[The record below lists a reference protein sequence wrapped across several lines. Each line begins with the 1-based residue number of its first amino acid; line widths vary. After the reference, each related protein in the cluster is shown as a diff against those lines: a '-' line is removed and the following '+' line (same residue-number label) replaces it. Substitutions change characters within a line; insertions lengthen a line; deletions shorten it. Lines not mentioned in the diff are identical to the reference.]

1 MFLGGFLGCPSR
13 DVKKGEEL
21 RGRGNQRER
30 ERERGEKNQHADWL
44 AAISPACVSPSSVSR
59 RSFEFKL
66 IANLEISARAL
77 KVVNLIGVDYPQKKR
92 KKSPVCLLTC
102 VIVGQLWEDG
112 GNWPTPVTS
121 IDGPTAIRD
130 NQQRQFSLF
139 FRGNIL
145 RGAVQGNRKLCA
157 DTQHMYITDRP

>member
-1 MFLGGFLGCPSR
+1 MSR
-13 DVKKGEEL
+13 
-21 RGRGNQRER
+21 RGRSLGAGGIREKER
-30 ERERGEKNQHADWL
+30 ERERGKKSARWL
-44 AAISPACVSPSSVSR
+44 AGGHFPRLRFSVVSQSSVIRVQIDCKFGNQCKSLESCQPNWR
-59 RSFEFKL
+59 RLST
-66 IANLEISARAL
+66 
-77 KVVNLIGVDYPQKKR
+77 KKR